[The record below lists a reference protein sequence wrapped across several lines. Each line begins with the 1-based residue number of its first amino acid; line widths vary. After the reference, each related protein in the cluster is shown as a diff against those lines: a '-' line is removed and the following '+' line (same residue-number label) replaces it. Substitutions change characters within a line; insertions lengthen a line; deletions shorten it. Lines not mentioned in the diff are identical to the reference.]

1 MLRVAVFV
9 LNEPKV
15 GVFSVITIPMSISF
29 ISITTYACR
38 RQVRVSSA
46 VSEKTNLIKSLAA
59 LDCKKMAK
67 NIVSEKEIAPC
78 EILSPKKTQC

>member
-29 ISITTYACR
+29 ISITTYACQS
-38 RQVRVSSA
+38 QVRVSQA
-46 VSEKTNLIKSLAA
+46 VSEKRI
-59 LDCKKMAK
+59 
-67 NIVSEKEIAPC
+67 
-78 EILSPKKTQC
+78 